1 MPLNS
6 VSDVGANELPR
17 DEYIAMIAHGT
28 GLSEEAVAEVQA
40 EWSATSS
47 LTDPLYTLPGD
58 DGGRNYRRSDLGS
71 NPVSRADA
79 RSAPSVAL
87 IAKEVAAAII
97 GEDVASDV
105 CVEEIIAGLGQ
116 TIGAAAFGL
125 HVSDLHSSGDEP
137 IFQTA
142 TPKMVGELIKRVL
155 NRAREGQ
162 HPIIPE
168 HPAISDLRK
177 KLTRTGRTPSASP
190 ADGRPS
196 HPPQVRRDSGFDK
209 EQRKQAAKDLKAAAA
224 GRASFDVLKE
234 AEDSRTVGRLAAM
247 TSDDFADGLM
257 AGTLGESGAPL
268 DPLARTILSLSLEHI
283 PAGFGNVS
291 SVVEHVKYALR
302 SHVSAQFK
310 NGKSEHEVTATL
322 MRKVNYDSHE
332 AIKFLEAIRIGYC
345 GIGVSGSN
353 GADPRAAISE
363 VREARLVGGSR
374 ISTTEHMMPVTALAV
389 QLGETGR
396 CPYRPLFGG
405 DVVDFPA
412 DMDVLEFA
420 KHWYDAVHGTSSGLL
435 NFHTAVKGALRTVP
449 FGDLKYAMFK
459 AEYTFMIAKAK
470 ARLGRDVDQGDFY
483 SITLTPSGAAAGPG
497 RHVLSAVLQTLKD
510 EAHVL
515 LLNRQ
520 KVGEMAAEMEKH
532 MAAQVQEQVQAH
544 MAKLGASTPTP
555 EVSEASASQ
564 PAFMEL
570 KRQFDT
576 LQAGIDNLKSQRVRF
591 DEPSGD
597 DQEMD
602 ADELDE
608 DAFLEDEDSLCW
620 KHLTVKG
627 CADGSCPFIHMDRQG
642 MGWCPSERQTDLL
655 RGRIQSL
662 YDVKWDWSKIESF
675 ELDAGIFN

>member
-155 NRAREGQ
+155 NRARERQ

-209 EQRKQAAKDLKAAAA
+209 EQRKQAAKDLKAA
-224 GRASFDVLKE
+224 R
-234 AEDSRTVGRLAAM
+234 R
-247 TSDDFADGLM
+247 
-257 AGTLGESGAPL
+257 
-268 DPLARTILSLSLEHI
+268 
-283 PAGFGNVS
+283 
-291 SVVEHVKYALR
+291 
-302 SHVSAQFK
+302 
-310 NGKSEHEVTATL
+310 
-322 MRKVNYDSHE
+322 
-332 AIKFLEAIRIGYC
+332 
-345 GIGVSGSN
+345 
-353 GADPRAAISE
+353 
-363 VREARLVGGSR
+363 
-374 ISTTEHMMPVTALAV
+374 MM
-389 QLGETGR
+389 
-396 CPYRPLFGG
+396 
-405 DVVDFPA
+405 
-412 DMDVLEFA
+412 
-420 KHWYDAVHGTSSGLL
+420 
-435 NFHTAVKGALRTVP
+435 
-449 FGDLKYAMFK
+449 
-459 AEYTFMIAKAK
+459 
-470 ARLGRDVDQGDFY
+470 
-483 SITLTPSGAAAGPG
+483 
-497 RHVLSAVLQTLKD
+497 
-510 EAHVL
+510 
-515 LLNRQ
+515 
-520 KVGEMAAEMEKH
+520 
-532 MAAQVQEQVQAH
+532 
-544 MAKLGASTPTP
+544 
-555 EVSEASASQ
+555 
-564 PAFMEL
+564 MEL

-627 CADGSCPFIHMDRQG
+627 CADGSCPL
-642 MGWCPSERQTDLL
+642 WAS
-655 RGRIQSL
+655 
-662 YDVKWDWSKIESF
+662 
-675 ELDAGIFN
+675 N